1 MSFCRGSVNC
11 HGSDGQMYHFCESS
25 RSGEIF
31 LDQYRGV
38 GVFIPRDKFI
48 RIGLFRSVNRPSV
61 ASESWPTPVTRWN
74 FNTSGCD
81 SKLNIILI
89 GLTDDP
95 SGHSVNAM
103 YLIWLDTHNVCNS
116 VPRTCYCDDTI
127 NLALGSRGCIALVEH
142 ATKGKKHAEKVAL
155 RRYLHNIKLKIMLNV
170 YELSYCLVFLFECSI
185 ICLGRK
191 WDICTLEAVAR

>member
-1 MSFCRGSVNC
+1 MIQTKNITLQFLSTNAIFGMLVVSWQLSSDMSFCRGSVNC

-61 ASESWPTPVTRWN
+61 AKESWPTPVTHWN

-95 SGHSVNAM
+95 SGQSVSAM
-103 YLIWLDTHNVCNS
+103 YLMWLATQYTHVFRARVTVMTLS
-116 VPRTCYCDDTI
+116 TWHSGPV
-127 NLALGSRGCIALVEH
+127 
-142 ATKGKKHAEKVAL
+142 VAL
-155 RRYLHNIKLKIMLNV
+155 R
-170 YELSYCLVFLFECSI
+170 
-185 ICLGRK
+185 
-191 WDICTLEAVAR
+191 